1 MAKDNNYVE
10 IVRHWDSSE
19 AENLGKYIDPKL
31 SNKQLNPQDVR
42 LNYIA
47 QDPITREEVMGTMP
61 ENPPEAIELELNEE
75 YIIPFG
81 RHTGLGT
88 VKAKSLADYTPGTA
102 GPENIDYNYVAW
114 VNGQRVVGTKTLYEN
129 EQIATATEDTILEGY
144 DAWVNR
150 HLVKGKIPILPRQ
163 DVSLIAGQEYTFPY
177 GLSGGTTVIAAVS
190 LADQTVGS
198 SSPDRVYKDDIVW
211 VNGERIV
218 GTFDPSEYMKDQFA
232 NTDALA
238 SDVREGKQ
246 FYSAKV
252 GSVAIGTTPDFSNQE
267 PRELRNGESIT
278 VQRGFYDGSLKISV
292 IPLASVTIAS
302 ATENTILEGSNAWVN
317 GVLVEGK
324 AHQYIMDATDTT
336 ATEYDISEG
345 KTAYIDGHKVTGRSK
360 YNTVDWYSYD
370 TNMENDDDVNI
381 PMAIAVPIDNWDMV
395 RYIRID
401 IYDDNKLNILNHI
414 VIQNYMSE
422 DKQTFDNDDI
432 IVDSDQGS
440 NKIYITDNRHRY
452 LGVTAIG
459 YTPITE

>member
-1 MAKDNNYVE
+1 MAKDNYQYE
-10 IVRHWDSSE
+10 SIRQWDSNE
-19 AENLGKYIDPKL
+19 AENLSKYTDTGAIKPLDTI
-31 SNKQLNPQDVR
+31 DVR
-42 LNYIA
+42 ANYIA
-47 QDPITREEVMGTMP
+47 QDPITREELIGEMP
-61 ENPPEAIELELNEE
+61 ENPPEIVELELNQV
-75 YIIPFG
+75 YHIPFG
-81 RHTGLGT
+81 RHTGDGT
-88 VKAKSLADYTPGTA
+88 VRAKSLAEYTPGNA
-102 GPENIDYNYVAW
+102 MAENIDYNYVAW
-114 VNGQRVVGTKTLYEN
+114 VNGERIVGTRTLYEN
-129 EQIATATEDTILEGY
+129 EQIANATEDTILEGY

-150 HLVKGKIPILPRQ
+150 HLIKGKIPILPRQ
-163 DVSLIAGQEYTFPY
+163 DVSLLAGESYTFPY
-177 GLSGGTTVIAAVS
+177 GLSGGTTVIAAAS
-190 LADQTVGS
+190 LADQTVGNS
-198 SSPDRVYKDDIVW
+198 SADRVYKNDIVW
-211 VNGERIV
+211 VNGEKIV
-218 GTFDPSEYMKDQFA
+218 GTFDPDEYVKNLFET
-232 NTDALA
+232 TDALV

-246 FYSAKV
+246 FYSAKI
-252 GSVAIGTTPDFSNQE
+252 GSVATGTAPDFSNQE

-278 VQRGFYDGSLKISV
+278 IQKGFYDGSLKISV

-317 GVLVEGK
+317 GVLIEGK
-324 AHQYIMDATDTT
+324 AHQYVTDATDTT
-336 ATEYDISEG
+336 ATEYDITEG
-345 KTAYIDGHKVTGRSK
+345 KTAYIDGHKVTGKSK